1 MKKEFKVCS
10 HCERI
15 QNPEKYGKTPKY
27 KPGMRRVESVE
38 KRWNEDTQ
46 RFEMQTVIKDYKPAE
61 AMAKYK
67 SSDFALTNLI
77 AIGAESMLHHVTL
90 NDNDMNIV
98 DTVVGKLDYSILE
111 K

>member
-1 MKKEFKVCS
+1 MKKDYKVVS

-15 QNPEKYGKTPKY
+15 KNSDKYGKTPIY
-27 KPGMRRVESVE
+27 RPGTRRVVIVE

-46 RFEMQTVIKDYKPAE
+46 RFEMQSVVKDYKPEE

-67 SSDFALTNLI
+67 SCDFALTNLI
-77 AIGAESMLHHVTL
+77 AVGAESMLHHVKL
-90 NDNDMNIV
+90 SDNDMDIV
-98 DTVVGKLDYSILE
+98 DTVVGKLDYSLLE